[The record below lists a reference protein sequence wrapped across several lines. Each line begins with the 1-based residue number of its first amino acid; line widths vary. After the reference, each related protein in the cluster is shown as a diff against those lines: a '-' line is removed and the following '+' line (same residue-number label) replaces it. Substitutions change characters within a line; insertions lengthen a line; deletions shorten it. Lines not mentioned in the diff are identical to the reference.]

1 MSMTQEEIEALMNGC
16 DELSKEEKS
25 DSSDIDDILAGIEG
39 LDDMTDNGSKED
51 TNGRNCEFL
60 NQEEINGLLKLGL
73 NQQYIKELLS
83 IEQKDKNSDDLYLYK
98 QKLKWLD
105 DIPNEVIVKAL
116 RKEPFNIIALI
127 LLLLEKKRSAE
138 IFPLLRLDEVE
149 QVRTMKAIA
158 TGFSIDESMVYL
170 VIDGLKNSIIH
181 TSDIDEEF
189 FKKDFDDVV
198 VYDKKMASYILN
210 RYGVK
215 SHDILHSINAIDPEL
230 AWIIKDNMFE
240 FDDIFKVF
248 ENQYLYRI
256 LSQVEYEDLSV
267 ATYGKDENYRT
278 KLKNAMSQRARDRFD
293 EEIEMLGRVKAKDIK
308 EAEQKIL
315 NVAKRLLESGEIE
328 RDLDIEY

>member
-16 DELSKEEKS
+16 DEPSKEEEYDCS
-25 DSSDIDDILAGIEG
+25 IDELLAGIDG
-39 LDDMTDNGSKED
+39 LEDELDNDNKED
-51 TNGRNCEFL
+51 CKIKTVEFL

-73 NQQYIKELLS
+73 NQQYIKEPLI

-105 DIPNEVIVKAL
+105 DIPNKVVVKAL
-116 RKEPFNIIALI
+116 KKEPFNIIALI

-138 IFPLLRLDEVE
+138 IFPLLRLDEYN
-149 QVRTMKAIA
+149 QLKTITRIA
-158 TGFSIDESMVYL
+158 TGFSISESMIFL
-170 VIDGLKNSIIH
+170 AIDGLKSSILH
-181 TSDIDEEF
+181 TSDIDESF

-215 SHDILHSINAIDPEL
+215 THDILHNMNMIDPEL
-230 AWIIKDNMFE
+230 VWIIKDNMFE
-240 FDDIFKVF
+240 FDDIFKSIDT
-248 ENQYLYRI
+248 QYLYRI

-267 ATYGKDENYRT
+267 ATFDKDEIYRV
-278 KLKNAMSQRARDRFD
+278 KLKNAMSGRARDRFD
-293 EEIEMLGRVKAKDIK
+293 EEIEMLGKVKIKDIK

-315 NVAKRLLESGEIE
+315 DVAKRLLETGEIE
-328 RDLDIEY
+328 RDLDMEY